1 MSKFGRGSILT
12 GVGLFLEGCGLYL
25 AFTIISS
32 LIGLPEARIP
42 FWLTL
47 LTLLW
52 SFLLSLYLQTIRFSL
67 NLRGFLGL
75 VISVASLIFLADLSH
90 GLGLLPIGTI
100 IAGTWVDAVTVTITL
115 AFLTV
120 LWWRGSALAHDD
132 VTLDTIRSTFQWG
145 MGVVVIAV
153 LIDAFTPRDITSG
166 VFILSFFGVGLA
178 GLSLAR
184 FSWESVDSQPMSR
197 DWLIPIGVTVGGV
210 LLLGLII
217 SALGL
222 GGMDVLLR
230 SLLRMIGTAGLWIL
244 KPVLLGLGL
253 IAAALVALGNWVS
266 GMFGGGDLEGLELA
280 QAQIRQFHESLEDTG
295 GGGPPAFLV
304 ALLKGLA
311 FFAVAAVGSWLLFR
325 LFRYRR
331 LWRQATEVEE
341 TRESLFTWEK
351 ASKDLGAMLNDL
363 LSGVMPGAKD
373 RKRPQPEPTNPREA
387 YHSFLV
393 LATQAGH
400 PRQEWQSPKE
410 HQNSLGWALPAEPVG
425 RIVDGFQLTH
435 YGRTEVAPQ
444 EMQRLLADWYAI
456 RQHVEQQQQQQE
468 QEPE

>member
-1 MSKFGRGSILT
+1 MSKFGRSSVLT
-12 GVGLFLEGCGLYL
+12 GVGLFLEGCALYL
-25 AFTIISS
+25 AFTIISN
-32 LIGLPEARIP
+32 LIALPEARIP

-67 NLRGFLGL
+67 NLRGGVGL

-90 GLGLLPIGTI
+90 GLGFLPIDTI
-100 IAGTWVDAVTVTITL
+100 LVGAWVDAVTFTITL

-120 LWWRGSALAHDD
+120 LWWRGGALAHDD
-132 VTLDTIRSTFQWG
+132 MNLDTIRGSFQWG
-145 MGVVVIAV
+145 MAVMVIGV
-153 LIDAFTPRDITSG
+153 LIDAVTDWNVTSG

-184 FSWESVDSQPMSR
+184 FSWESLDSQPMSR

-210 LLLGLII
+210 LLLSLII
-217 SALGL
+217 SGLGL
-222 GGMDVLLR
+222 GGADVLVR
-230 SLLRMIGTAGLWIL
+230 SIFRMIGTVGLWIL
-244 KPVLLGLGL
+244 RPVLLGLGL
-253 IAAALVALGNWVS
+253 IAAALVSFGNWLAS
-266 GMFGGGDLEGLELA
+266 ILGGGDLEGLELA

-295 GGGPPAFLV
+295 RGGPSTLLV
-304 ALLKGLA
+304 ALLKGVA
-311 FFAVAAVGSWLLFR
+311 FFSVAAVGGWLLFR
-325 LFRYRR
+325 LFRHRR
-331 LWRQATEVEE
+331 LWRQATAVEE

-351 ASKDLGAMLNDL
+351 ASKDLGTMLNDWW
-363 LSGVMPGAKD
+363 SGVMPGAKD
-373 RKRPQPEPTNPREA
+373 RKIPLPEPIDPREA

-400 PRQEWQSPKE
+400 PRHEWQSPKE

-444 EMQRLLADWYAI
+444 EMQRLLGDWYSI
-456 RQHVEQQQQQQE
+456 RQHVEQQQQQQ
-468 QEPE
+468 PE

>member
-1 MSKFGRGSILT
+1 MSKFGRSSVLT
-12 GVGLFLEGCGLYL
+12 GVGLFLEGCALYL
-25 AFTIISS
+25 AFTIISN
-32 LIGLPEARIP
+32 LIALPEARIP

-67 NLRGFLGL
+67 NLRGGVGL

-90 GLGLLPIGTI
+90 GLGFLPIDTI
-100 IAGTWVDAVTVTITL
+100 LIGAWVDAVTFTITL

-120 LWWRGSALAHDD
+120 LWWRGGALAHDD
-132 VTLDTIRSTFQWG
+132 MNLDTIRGSFQWG
-145 MGVVVIAV
+145 MAVMVIGV
-153 LIDAFTPRDITSG
+153 LIDAFTDWNVTSG

-184 FSWESVDSQPMSR
+184 FSWESLDSQPMSR

-217 SALGL
+217 SGLGL
-222 GGMDVLLR
+222 GGADVLVR
-230 SLLRMIGTAGLWIL
+230 SIFRMIGTVGLWIL
-244 KPVLLGLGL
+244 RPVLLGLGL
-253 IAAALVALGNWVS
+253 IAAALVSFGNWLAS
-266 GMFGGGDLEGLELA
+266 ILGGGDLEGLELA

-295 GGGPPAFLV
+295 RGGPSTLLV
-304 ALLKGLA
+304 ALLKGVA
-311 FFAVAAVGSWLLFR
+311 FFSVAAVGGWLLFR
-325 LFRYRR
+325 LFRHRR
-331 LWRQATEVEE
+331 LWRQATAVEE

-351 ASKDLGAMLNDL
+351 ASKDLGTMLNDWW
-363 LSGVMPGAKD
+363 SGVMPGAKD
-373 RKRPQPEPTNPREA
+373 RKIPLPEPTDPREA

-393 LATQAGH
+393 LATQADH
-400 PRQEWQSPKE
+400 PRHEWQSPKE
-410 HQNSLGWALPAEPVG
+410 HQNSLGWALPAESVG

-444 EMQRLLADWYAI
+444 EMQRLLGDWYSI
-456 RQHVEQQQQQQE
+456 RQHVEQQQQQQ
-468 QEPE
+468 PE